1 MSVRMM
7 ARVWDSGIEDRSEL
21 LVMLALA
28 DFCDDDGKCWP
39 SMARIAEKARTTE
52 RGAQKIVRRL
62 EACGWL
68 SVDTGNGRGGCN
80 RYTLN
85 PERETPNA
93 VPPNAVHPEHGDTKP
108 RTGVQ
113 KTPNGGSPEPSGTVK
128 NRHKDSTDVESVETA
143 AVASAVDA
151 YNEVAERVG
160 WAKVQKVTAA
170 RSAALKARLR
180 EAGGTDGWMTALA
193 KAEASD
199 FLSGRNDRGWAA
211 SFDFL
216 TRQSSFAKLMEGV
229 YDNRAP
235 AGPQRRSAA
244 DERHEAHARAV
255 ERFRR
260 ERGLDSGESG
270 DGTVALFP
278 ARPALSGQ

>member
-85 PERETPNA
+85 PERETPNT

-113 KTPNGGSPEPSGTVK
+113 KTPNGGSPEPSRTIK
-128 NRHKDSTDVESVETA
+128 NRHSKDAREVMDALCTVLSLETA
-143 AVASAVDA
+143 TAFADHRKAKRAKLTPRAAQLIAKKLAGHPDPDS
-151 YNEVAERVG
+151 VAENSIANG
-160 WAKVQKVTAA
+160 WTGVFPESTNTKARSQGDDRMAAAA
-170 RSAALKARLR
+170 RAAQRYTSKRGMD
-180 EAGGTDGWMTALA
+180 GGPRPDPSEPL
-193 KAEASD
+193 
-199 FLSGRNDRGWAA
+199 L
-211 SFDFL
+211 
-216 TRQSSFAKLMEGV
+216 
-229 YDNRAP
+229 P
-235 AGPQRRSAA
+235 AGSTLR
-244 DERHEAHARAV
+244 V
-255 ERFRR
+255 I
-260 ERGLDSGESG
+260 GSGN
-270 DGTVALFP
+270 A
-278 ARPALSGQ
+278 